1 MRLRIYQQKRALGL
15 LGERDEERQLGEMA
29 HLALY
34 FLEAFTG
41 SLEELE
47 RAVDRALALY
57 AEPLPEREKYREKLL
72 KVLSQALAQP
82 EIARFFAPGLSDLR
96 EHPFLLEAK
105 RGEGPKV
112 YRPDRVLFLPEGP
125 VVLEYK
131 LRLSGLESLE
141 AHRGQLRTYLRALAK
156 ILGSPPRG
164 YLIYLTPPEIREV
177 APDER

>member
-1 MRLRIYQQKRALGL
+1 MRPRIYQQKRALRL

-57 AEPLPEREKYREKLL
+57 AEPLPEREKYRERLL
-72 KVLSQALAQP
+72 EILVRAFERP
-82 EIARFFAPGLSDLR
+82 EIAHFFAPGLSDLR
-96 EHPFLLEAK
+96 EQPFILKGAD
-105 RGEGPKV
+105 REGPEV
-112 YRPDRVLFLPEGP
+112 HRPDRVIFFPEGP

-131 LRLSGLESLE
+131 LRLSGPESLE
-141 AHRGQLRTYLRALAK
+141 THRQQLRTYLRALSR

-164 YLIYLTPPEIREV
+164 YLVYLSPPEIREE
-177 APDER
+177 ACDGR